1 MCVCVCVK
9 TVMIIYYLSWFLW
22 IRNVGAAGLR
32 RFWLRIALAGC
43 SQMFGAVISEA
54 LTGTGKSNSKVAHSW
69 LAGCQGCQY
78 LWSPHG
84 SVLRDARASL

>member
-1 MCVCVCVK
+1 M
-9 TVMIIYYLSWFLW
+9 
-22 IRNVGAAGLR
+22 GAAGLR

>member
-1 MCVCVCVK
+1 M
-9 TVMIIYYLSWFLW
+9 
-22 IRNVGAAGLR
+22 GAAGLR

-43 SQMFGAVISEA
+43 SQMFGAVISEV

-69 LAGCQGCQY
+69 SASWQGLQY

-84 SVLRDARASL
+84 SILRDARAPLQHGARLPPEGVVQKLQWRL